1 MFWGCSAYNTI
12 GNAYDTTVMDRIELG
27 KTKESEVIAMLGA
40 PGSIKKTDNGI
51 VIYYY
56 IYGYQKGLGA
66 DSSVDSLE
74 IQLFNGVVIN
84 KSQTLAHY
92 R

>member
-12 GNAYDTTVMDRIELG
+12 GNAYDITAVDRIELG

-40 PGSIKKTDNGI
+40 PGSIKKIDNGI

-56 IYGYQKGLGA
+56 VYGYQKGLGA
-66 DSSVDSLE
+66 DNSVDSLE

>member
-1 MFWGCSAYNTI
+1 MFWGCSTYNTI
-12 GNAYDTTVMDRIELG
+12 GNYYDTTAIDRIELG

-40 PGSIKKTDNGI
+40 PGSTKKTDNGI

-56 IYGYQKGLGA
+56 FYGYQKGLGA

-74 IQLFNGVVIN
+74 IQLFNGVVIK
-84 KSQTLAHY
+84 KSQTLTHF